1 MADAGKI
8 LDKFLKL
15 SDYQKLS
22 ILGAVIVLLCVGY
35 YYGIHAS
42 KVLELDSKHQELVK
56 LNAQHSEQ
64 ERVLANLDN
73 FKQELRG
80 MQAQFEEALKQLPNS
95 SEIPALLSNIST
107 LAQESGLEI
116 LLFKPA
122 PEIAKGFYADI
133 PVAMEVKGNYHDIG
147 YFFYKVSKLDRIVNI
162 ENISMQPAKAKS
174 KGTQID
180 NRLAAKF
187 STVTFKFIDEAKAP
201 AAAKGKKGKKEKK
214 GKKQGNEDQL

>member
-8 LDKFLKL
+8 VDKFLKL
-15 SDYQKLS
+15 SDYQKLC
-22 ILGAVIVLLCVGY
+22 ILGAVIVLLAVGY

-42 KVLELDSKHQELVK
+42 KILELQSKQQELLK

-64 ERVLANLDN
+64 VRVLANLEN
-73 FKQELRG
+73 FRQELRG
-80 MQAQFEEALKQLPNS
+80 MQVQFEEALKQLPNS

-122 PEIAKGFYADI
+122 PELAKGFYADI
-133 PVAMEVKGNYHDIG
+133 PVAMEVKGKYHDIG

-162 ENISMQPAKAKS
+162 ENISMQPDKTKS
-174 KGTQID
+174 KGAQFD

-187 STVTFKFIDEAKAP
+187 STVTFKFIDEVKTPGAV
-201 AAAKGKKGKKEKK
+201 KGKKEKK
-214 GKKQGNEDQL
+214 ERKAKR